1 MVQKSVERN
10 YNIHIEYIEKIKNVY
25 KINTQYGNFCLK
37 VINYDIG
44 HFLFIISAMEHLQ
57 MTGFKS
63 VPKIIKTKYGTKY
76 IELENKFAYLTLW
89 IDSRIADYN
98 DKSDIYIA
106 ALKLGQ
112 LHNKSLGFQLTEKM
126 NPRLGWFK
134 WIETFNTRKNEI
146 LDFKNRILKKDK
158 RTEFDNRYIKKI
170 DDEIEKC
177 KYSIRNIVSS
187 NYLEKMKVEVLKNGF
202 CHHDY
207 ANHNILISSD
217 RQVNIIDFDYCI
229 LDTHLHD
236 LASLLIR
243 TMKHGKWS
251 IRMAEFILDTYSSE
265 NTVYQDDLS
274 VMAGFMEFPQD
285 YWQIGIQYYW
295 EEKPWG
301 QDVFLK
307 KLQKIFEDEEQKQQF
322 IEEFRRKKYN

>member
-158 RTEFDNRYIKKI
+158 RTEFDNRYIRY
-170 DDEIEKC
+170 E
-177 KYSIRNIVSS
+177 
-187 NYLEKMKVEVLKNGF
+187 
-202 CHHDY
+202 
-207 ANHNILISSD
+207 HN
-217 RQVNIIDFDYCI
+217 
-229 LDTHLHD
+229 
-236 LASLLIR
+236 
-243 TMKHGKWS
+243 
-251 IRMAEFILDTYSSE
+251 
-265 NTVYQDDLS
+265 
-274 VMAGFMEFPQD
+274 
-285 YWQIGIQYYW
+285 
-295 EEKPWG
+295 
-301 QDVFLK
+301 
-307 KLQKIFEDEEQKQQF
+307 
-322 IEEFRRKKYN
+322 